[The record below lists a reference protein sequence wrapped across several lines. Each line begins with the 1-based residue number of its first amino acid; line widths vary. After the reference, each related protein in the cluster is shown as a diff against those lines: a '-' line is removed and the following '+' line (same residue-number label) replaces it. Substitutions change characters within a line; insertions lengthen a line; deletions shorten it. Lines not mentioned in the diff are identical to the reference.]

1 MACRFFFG
9 KYLLSCNAGPRA
21 YMPSDFE
28 MREYCRSSR
37 HKICPFYVKTA
48 MTARTAAGAK
58 VTFGYPGMVPEEDT
72 VEDLSHI
79 R

>member
-1 MACRFFFG
+1 MCIYFLG
-9 KYLLSCNAGPRA
+9 KYLLSCKAGLRA

-37 HKICPFYVKTA
+37 YKICPLYVKA
-48 MTARTAAGAK
+48 VGNHAAARGT
-58 VTFGYPGMVPEEDT
+58 VTRPGMVRGENAAEG
-72 VEDLSHI
+72 LSHL

>member
-1 MACRFFFG
+1 MVCRFFLG
-9 KYLLSCNAGPRA
+9 KYLLSCNAGRRA

-37 HKICPFYVKTA
+37 CKICPFYVEAA
-48 MTARTAAGAK
+48 MTTRKGVDARG
-58 VTFGYPGMVPEEDT
+58 TFGRHGVALGEDSVEE
-72 VEDLSHI
+72 LHI